1 MNLSFKDLPA
11 LGKPLLVL
19 AIVLAVCVA
28 AIMYSARAVTQ
39 AQVELVAAQGQLN
52 EARGRVSRSGEER
65 DVIQKYKDSYL
76 QLVHFGMVG
85 EEQRLSWLDALRS
98 ANAQS
103 QLYGV
108 DYEVGAQQP
117 YSFSSEAGAN
127 GLAVQQSV
135 MKLRLGLLNES
146 DLFTFFR
153 ALAAQKVGAFSV
165 NQCNL
170 QRLVP
175 ETAKP
180 ANQAT
185 LKAECEVAWIT
196 LPGPTAAEGG
206 S

>member
-1 MNLSFKDLPA
+1 MGLSLKDLSA
-11 LGKPLLVL
+11 LGQPLLVL
-19 AIVLAVCVA
+19 CIVLAACA
-28 AIMYSARAVTQ
+28 GAIAYSSRIVQHAQAELGEAR
-39 AQVELVAAQGQLN
+39 GQLE

-65 DVIQKYKDSYL
+65 DVIQKYKDAYL
-76 QLVHFGMVG
+76 QLMQFGMVG
-85 EEQRLSWLDALRS
+85 DEQRLSWLDALRA

-108 DYEVGAQQP
+108 DYEVGVQQP
-117 YSFSSEAGAN
+117 YSFASEAGAN

-146 DLFTFFR
+146 DLFSFFQ

-170 QRLVP
+170 QRIVP
-175 ETAKP
+175 ETTKP

>member
-1 MNLSFKDLPA
+1 MGLSLKDLST
-11 LGKPLLVL
+11 LGQPLLVL
-19 AIVLAVCVA
+19 CIVLAACA
-28 AIMYSARAVTQ
+28 GAIAYSSRTVQHAQAELGEARSQ
-39 AQVELVAAQGQLN
+39 FE

-65 DVIQKYKDSYL
+65 DVIQKYKDAYL
-76 QLVHFGMVG
+76 QLMQFGMVG
-85 EEQRLSWLDALRS
+85 DEQRLSWLDALRT

-108 DYEVGAQQP
+108 DYEVGVQQP
-117 YSFSSEAGAN
+117 YSFASEAGAN
-127 GLAVQQSV
+127 GLAVQQSI
-135 MKLRLGLLNES
+135 MKLRLGLLNET
-146 DLFTFFR
+146 DLFSFFQ

-170 QRLVP
+170 QRTVA
-175 ETAKP
+175 ETTKP

-185 LKAECEVAWIT
+185 LRAECEVAWIT